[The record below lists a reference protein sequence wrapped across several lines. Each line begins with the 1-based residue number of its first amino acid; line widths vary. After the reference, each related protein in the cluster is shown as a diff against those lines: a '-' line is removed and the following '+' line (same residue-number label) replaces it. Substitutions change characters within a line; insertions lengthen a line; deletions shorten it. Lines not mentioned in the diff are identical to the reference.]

1 METILQYQRP
11 RNTKDRIDFCVT
23 EWFKRNGVFL
33 ICGNW
38 KWLTRF
44 ESTFTPLS
52 EKNLRASFA
61 GGLKNRMN
69 NTRKKK
75 KNVYIFVSSMIFG
88 SHEKRWSCIYYDN
101 EYSEMASCNLWK
113 ANFGV
118 QRLSK
123 YLHPIT
129 LSTTENNWLENIS
142 SPKQAILSIF
152 QHSLYIKS
160 CAIYIFLLIDLFC
173 CDSIV
178 S

>member
-75 KNVYIFVSSMIFG
+75 KCVHFCKLHDFWKSRKTLILHLLWQRIFRDGQLQSLKSKFWSSAPEQVFA
-88 SHEKRWSCIYYDN
+88 SHN
-101 EYSEMASCNLWK
+101 
-113 ANFGV
+113 
-118 QRLSK
+118 
-123 YLHPIT
+123 T
-129 LSTTENNWLENIS
+129 LNYREQLARKHFK
-142 SPKQAILSIF
+142 PKTSNT
-152 QHSLYIKS
+152 
-160 CAIYIFLLIDLFC
+160 
-173 CDSIV
+173 
-178 S
+178 